1 MSIFTCWI
9 SFAGPLEGTGY
20 QQIYSLLLSIKVDD
34 ATVALLRKSF
44 KWVFDKGFP
53 VLSHSLLLMKG
64 WPQSGNLRE
73 KRRKV
78 KELKQLVQS

>member
-1 MSIFTCWI
+1 M
-9 SFAGPLEGTGY
+9 
-20 QQIYSLLLSIKVDD
+20 DD

-73 KRRKV
+73 KGEKSRNLNSLSKHKRS
-78 KELKQLVQS
+78 QP

>member
-1 MSIFTCWI
+1 M
-9 SFAGPLEGTGY
+9 
-20 QQIYSLLLSIKVDD
+20 DD

-64 WPQSGNLRE
+64 WPQAGNLRE

-78 KELKQLVQS
+78 RELKQLVQA

>member
-1 MSIFTCWI
+1 M
-9 SFAGPLEGTGY
+9 
-20 QQIYSLLLSIKVDD
+20 DD

-44 KWVFDKGFP
+44 KWVVEKGFP

-73 KRRKV
+73 KREKSGTLNSLSKHKR
-78 KELKQLVQS
+78 SHP

>member
-1 MSIFTCWI
+1 M
-9 SFAGPLEGTGY
+9 
-20 QQIYSLLLSIKVDD
+20 DD
-34 ATVALLRKSF
+34 ATVALLTKSF
-44 KWVFDKGFP
+44 KWVLDKGFP

-78 KELKQLVQS
+78 MELKQLIQA

>member
-1 MSIFTCWI
+1 M
-9 SFAGPLEGTGY
+9 
-20 QQIYSLLLSIKVDD
+20 DD

-53 VLSHSLLLMKG
+53 VLSHTLLLMKG

-73 KRRKV
+73 KKRKV
-78 KELKQLVQS
+78 KELRQLVKA

>member
-1 MSIFTCWI
+1 M
-9 SFAGPLEGTGY
+9 
-20 QQIYSLLLSIKVDD
+20 DD

-64 WPQSGNLRE
+64 WPQSGNLKE
-73 KRRKV
+73 KS
-78 KELKQLVQS
+78 QGT

>member
-1 MSIFTCWI
+1 M
-9 SFAGPLEGTGY
+9 
-20 QQIYSLLLSIKVDD
+20 DD

-44 KWVFDKGFP
+44 KWVLDKGFP

-64 WPQSGNLRE
+64 WPQLGNLRE

-78 KELKQLVQS
+78 RELKQLVQAEKKSAMRENKS

>member
-1 MSIFTCWI
+1 M
-9 SFAGPLEGTGY
+9 
-20 QQIYSLLLSIKVDD
+20 DD

-44 KWVFDKGFP
+44 KWVFDKGFS

-64 WPQSGNLRE
+64 WPQSGNSKE

-78 KELKQLVQS
+78 RELKQLVQA

>member
-1 MSIFTCWI
+1 M
-9 SFAGPLEGTGY
+9 
-20 QQIYSLLLSIKVDD
+20 DD

-73 KRRKV
+73 KMRKV
-78 KELKQLVQS
+78 RELKQLVQA